1 MPDPTPDVPSE
12 PVRIPAERYFA
23 LAREGAFGESDRVEL
38 LEGVIVCVPPMS
50 PRHGWAITAAS
61 AALQPLVGRRA
72 SLRVQCPLVLGTFSV
87 PEPDL
92 AVVPGTASDWG
103 DRHPTTALLV
113 VEASSRSLPQDR
125 LTKSAIYAR
134 AGIPEY
140 WILDPA
146 ARRLE
151 VRRDPDAAQGRYRTL
166 LGYEIAEDV
175 EPVFAPVRTV
185 PVRDLLPQPGPAPT
199 A

>member
-12 PVRIPAERYFA
+12 PIRIPAERYFA
-23 LAREGAFGESDRVEL
+23 LAREGAFAESDRVEL

-50 PRHGWAITAAS
+50 PRHAWAITAAS

-113 VEASSRSLPQDR
+113 VEISSSSLPQDR

-140 WILDPA
+140 WILDLSG
-146 ARRLE
+146 RRIE
-151 VRRDPDAAQGRYRTL
+151 VRRDPEAALGRYRTL
-166 LGYEIAEDV
+166 RVYESSQEV
-175 EPVFAPVRTV
+175 EPLFSPGRTIPVC
-185 PVRDLLPQPGPAPT
+185 DLLPELSGAPT